1 MGQLR
6 AQLRS
11 CVFKAIDEQDNTES
25 GRSQF
30 HWENPH
36 AQKVTQGNEK
46 IVAELFREYL
56 EFYKMDY
63 TLNIFGP
70 EANLTGSTPDK
81 SDLAK
86 RAGMG
91 KANEKKPIIVQI
103 LESFMKG
110 DKGAPGPVAEKKEEK
125 LPLV

>member
-1 MGQLR
+1 MYVHIQVQEKKNTFFEFELPLSGNPDEKFNYVGQSYQQVENDALEPLH
-6 AQLRS
+6 ANDPNGFS
-11 CVFKAIDEQDNTES
+11 VN
-25 GRSQF
+25 SQF

-70 EANLTGSTPDK
+70 EANLTGSTPD
-81 SDLAK
+81 SF
-86 RAGMG
+86 GT
-91 KANEKKPIIVQI
+91 KK
-103 LESFMKG
+103 LS
-110 DKGAPGPVAEKKEEK
+110 
-125 LPLV
+125 LPLNNR